1 MKKVYRYAKNN
12 ITINTDTYKKFKRFK
27 AKEGFKFMDDALDY
41 LVEFYY
47 SKKGGK

>member
-1 MKKVYRYAKNN
+1 MKKVYRYNKNN
-12 ITINTDTYKKFKRFK
+12 ITVNTDTYKKFKRFK
-27 AKEGFKFMDDALDY
+27 KIEGFKFFDDALDY